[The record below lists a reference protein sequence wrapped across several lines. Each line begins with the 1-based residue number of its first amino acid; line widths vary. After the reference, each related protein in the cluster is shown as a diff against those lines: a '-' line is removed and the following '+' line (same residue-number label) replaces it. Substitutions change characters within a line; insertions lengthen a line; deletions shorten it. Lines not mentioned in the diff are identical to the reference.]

1 MASTTT
7 GGGGS
12 GYKTKKWVLFDKE
25 NLEKIEGQ
33 FIPQDM
39 TRELSGNIA
48 EVSSVN
54 RQYPILQWI
63 SGVNETYTF
72 TARLWAKDST
82 DSKVSDKLQ
91 RLEKLVVPDRNLGRP
106 PVCTFYWGDDPSLA
120 ADVLVQ
126 SLGGITYDEILP
138 PVKNDRGSP
147 VSLLRGVTLQITLRR
162 FVEVDLK
169 LTNPSVKERQTRI
182 RRTRKGDTYE
192 SIALD
197 EYGDPSL
204 GVLLRQLNPRE
215 PGMDV
220 SDLNTLDP
228 VHAFDETFLLTKQIQ
243 PEFAALRSGAENE
256 AAEQMRRDLFELR
269 NKDVF
274 TTVFSDTAKSTF

>member
-7 GGGGS
+7 GGGAYGS
-12 GYKTKKWVLFDKE
+12 KVKKWVLFDKE
-25 NLEKIEGQ
+25 NLEEIEGQ
-33 FIPQDM
+33 FIPQNM

-54 RQYPILQWI
+54 RQYPILQWVG
-63 SGVNETYTF
+63 GVNETYTF

-82 DSKVSDKLQ
+82 DNTVGEKLQ
-91 RLEKLVVPDRNLGRP
+91 RLEKLVVRNRDLGRP
-106 PVCTFYWGDDPSLA
+106 PVCAFYWGDDPSLA

-126 SLGGITYDEILP
+126 SLGGITYDEIMP
-138 PVKNDRGSP
+138 PVKNDRGVP
-147 VSLLRGVTLQITLRR
+147 ISLLRGVTLQITLRR

-169 LTNPSVKERQTRI
+169 LTDPSEKERQTRI
-182 RRTRKGDTYE
+182 RRARKGDTYE

-204 GVLLRQLNPRE
+204 GILLRQLNPRI

-220 SDLNTLDP
+220 SDLTVLDP
-228 VHAFDETFLLTKQIQ
+228 VHAFDESFLLTKQIQ
-243 PEFAALRSGAENE
+243 PEFLALRSGSENE